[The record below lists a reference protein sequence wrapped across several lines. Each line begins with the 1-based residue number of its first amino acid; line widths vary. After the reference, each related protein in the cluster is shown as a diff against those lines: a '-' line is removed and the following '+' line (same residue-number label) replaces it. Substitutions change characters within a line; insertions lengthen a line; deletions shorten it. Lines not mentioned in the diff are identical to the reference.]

1 MALLFGAPRLPS
13 RFVTRDRING
23 LLAGSAALI
32 VVRAPAG
39 SGKTVAVADWL
50 RTVEDV
56 DRLWLEATDQ
66 HTFWMSFAEQLEA
79 SGVLNAKAPGTQE
92 RARRLVGRALAHLK
106 SELLVVIDRA
116 ERIDATDA
124 VPYLLRALAGSRRLR
139 VVALTRRRASSEVH
153 ALQAAVDHEVI
164 TGEDLA
170 FTRSETEALAA
181 AHGVVASPESVA
193 TLHRVAG
200 GAVGLIVR
208 LLPELASGEPE
219 IADRLERAAGEV
231 LLQDVPDALSHPLAS
246 ANIADVLSVELV
258 RQLTGRSDARELLI
272 EAEERGLGAW
282 RGEDGPTD
290 AFTLVPPVSRELWRR
305 RPDTHPERGA
315 QVADAVAW
323 LAANG
328 QGAAAV
334 RTALRN
340 GDLALANEVLW
351 PDWPW
356 LVDTPPDHAQLV
368 ALTRRFPPGEL
379 RRYPLLGML
388 TALGLAAGHGGR
400 VRAAE
405 LFALADL
412 TSRVG
417 RRQHQAA
424 EDFAIRALE
433 SAAARLAH
441 RTSLSVTLAE
451 RALEASRAV
460 PPVER
465 PASSAAYPFLLAQVG
480 TSLLKAGRPGDALVV
495 FQEANRHDGP
505 IGARFHSGALEAGT
519 LAIVGEMPQV
529 DPALDRLRALGAPE
543 LFADL
548 EFATFAQLARGYQA
562 LEELDADA
570 GGLALDPLEQHLADS
585 EHWAEVMTLRA
596 LLAFAAHQ
604 TRAAEGVLERAAS
617 VRHPAVSAHDS
628 GAVAAARGLLAL
640 ANGHSTVAEKTLAA
654 APDTAAVWLARIR
667 LELTR
672 GDPGE
677 ANRITG
683 RVHPADLGARQRA
696 WALVLGAEVARRV
709 GQFSLASSRFEH
721 AVLLAADRRLRSPFL
736 LMPRAE
742 LLALCELVPPA
753 SVRGG
758 AELLAPV
765 VSGRRTLAGR

>member
-1 MALLFGAPRLPS
+1 MALLFGAPRRPS

-23 LLAGSAALI
+23 LLAGSAALT

-39 SGKTVAVADWL
+39 SGKTVAVADWV

-56 DRLWLEATDQ
+56 DRLWLEVTHQ
-66 HTFWMSFAEQLEA
+66 HTFWTSFASQLEA
-79 SGVLNAKAPGTQE
+79 SGVLNAKTPGTEE

-139 VVALTRRRASSEVH
+139 VVALTRRRPSSEVN
-153 ALQAAVDHEVI
+153 ALRAAVDHEGI
-164 TGEDLA
+164 TGPDLA
-170 FTRSETEALAA
+170 FTRAEAEALVAE
-181 AHGVVASPESVA
+181 HGLIASPESVA
-193 TLHRVAG
+193 TLHRVTG
-200 GAVGLIVR
+200 GAAGLILR

-219 IADRLERAAGEV
+219 LADRLERAAGEL
-231 LLQDVPDALSHPLAS
+231 LLQDVPDALSEPLAG

-282 RGEDGPTD
+282 IGADGPTD
-290 AFTLVPPVSRELWRR
+290 AFVLVPPVSRELWRR
-305 RPDTHPERGA
+305 LPDTHPERGA
-315 QVADAVAW
+315 QVEEAVAW
-323 LAANG
+323 LVANG
-328 QGAAAV
+328 HDAAAV

-340 GDLALANEVLW
+340 GYLALANDVLW
-351 PDWPW
+351 PGWPW

-368 ALTRRFPPGEL
+368 ALTGRFPPREL
-379 RRYPLLGML
+379 RRYPLLAML
-388 TALGLAAGHGGR
+388 TALGPAAGRGGR

-417 RRQHQAA
+417 RRQHRAA
-424 EDFAIRALE
+424 EDFAIRSLE

-451 RALEASRAV
+451 RALEAGRTV
-460 PPVER
+460 PPAER
-465 PASSAAYPFLLAQVG
+465 TASSDAYPFLLGQVG
-480 TSLLKAGRPGDALVV
+480 TTLLKAGRPDGALMV
-495 FQEANRHDGP
+495 FQEASRHDGP
-505 IGARFHSGALEAGT
+505 IGARFHASALEAGT

-529 DPALDRLRALGAPE
+529 DLALDRLRALGVPE
-543 LFADL
+543 HFADL
-548 EFATFAQLARGYQA
+548 EFATFVQLARGYQA

-570 GGLALDPLEQHLADS
+570 GMRALDPLEQHLADS
-585 EHWAEVMTLRA
+585 EHWAEVMMLRA
-596 LLAFAAHQ
+596 LLAFASHQ

-617 VRHPAVSAHDS
+617 VRHPAVSTHDS
-628 GAVAAARGLLAL
+628 ATVAAARGLLAL
-640 ANGHSTVAEKTLAA
+640 ANGHATVAEKTLTA

-672 GDPGE
+672 GDAGE
-677 ANRITG
+677 ANRLTG
-683 RVHPADLGARQRA
+683 RVHPTELGARQRA

-709 GQFSLASSRFEH
+709 GQLSLASSRFEH

-758 AELLAPV
+758 VELMAPV
-765 VSGRRTLAGR
+765 VNGRRTLAGR